1 MARTLNLVKERM
13 VNPMR
18 KGNPMKNNLIVMMT
32 VIEVN

>member
-1 MARTLNLVKERM
+1 M